1 MIRSMTGFSKSEVK
15 ENGISAVVEIKS
27 LNGRYLE
34 ISCRT
39 PRNLTHKEFE
49 IREML
54 KKNISRGTIHFN
66 VTVDKDTEET
76 ALHISNDLANEV
88 YSELQS
94 MKKALKIRDAVRL
107 EHILHFSSSYYQK
120 SDEDTSEA
128 EWNVVKKAIVNAI
141 RSLNRMRTNEG
152 NQISKDIN
160 ARMKKL
166 ENTVEKV
173 EQMGLDKIPAERERL
188 RQRVAKLF
196 ESDEIDEHRLQTEL
210 VLLADKLDISEE
222 CVRLRSHIKFY
233 YETFKSKEPIGKK
246 INFLLQ
252 EMNREVNTIG
262 SKCNDADI
270 SQNVVFM
277 KEELERV
284 REQIQN
290 ME

>member
-49 IREML
+49 IRDLL
-54 KKNISRGTIHFN
+54 KKNLSRGTIHFN
-66 VTVDKDTEET
+66 VTVDKDSEET
-76 ALHISNDLANEV
+76 TLHINNDLAKEV
-88 YSELQS
+88 YDELQG
-94 MKKALKIRDAVRL
+94 MKKTLKIKDAVKL
-107 EHILHFSSSYYQK
+107 EHVLHFSGSYYQK
-120 SDEDTSEA
+120 SDDDTAEA
-128 EWNVVKKAIVNAI
+128 EWRVVKKAAINAI
-141 RSLNRMRTNEG
+141 RALNRMRGNEG
-152 NQISKDIN
+152 NQISKDMTT
-160 ARMKKL
+160 RMKRL
-166 ENTVEKV
+166 ETTTDKV

-233 YETFKSKEPIGKK
+233 HETFKSDEPIGKK

-290 ME
+290 IE